1 MQLISLL
8 ATEVVQ
14 FDSYYKRWSEVS
26 DLLDPLNVRILG
38 CISQVGPRNLL
49 EVSRR
54 TRIPFSTVYH
64 RVARFE
70 KRIGRIGYLVPRFSK
85 LGLTCL
91 VVLGRAKPGREEQ
104 LSAALKLPNYWWSV
118 TRCEGGFTNHSA
130 HCVPVQHVKT
140 FYRYIR
146 RVSLSGLA
154 DRIQTVRVGDYAPF
168 SLNFKHYNAAER
180 TWEFTWDKWFEG
192 LMHQKVVERAR
203 DPANYVEV
211 TSKHDLLIVKEL
223 QKNGRTTLAELASL
237 LNMTLPGAKYHYDK
251 LLARGVCD
259 NFWVNIFPYPI
270 EISAVY
276 DIMIDFSTPEKMNK
290 FYSFIPKL
298 SFIIDITKVLARNSL
313 LARAYIPEMQV
324 SNMFDFLSQATRK
337 KAWASY
343 SALRLRFETRKSQ
356 TISYELFDDR
366 KKTWR
371 FDLGECVTA
380 LRKIS

>member
-1 MQLISLL
+1 
-8 ATEVVQ
+8 
-14 FDSYYKRWSEVS
+14 
-26 DLLDPLNVRILG
+26 
-38 CISQVGPRNLL
+38 
-49 EVSRR
+49 
-54 TRIPFSTVYH
+54 
-64 RVARFE
+64 
-70 KRIGRIGYLVPRFSK
+70 
-85 LGLTCL
+85 
-91 VVLGRAKPGREEQ
+91 
-104 LSAALKLPNYWWSV
+104 
-118 TRCEGGFTNHSA
+118 
-130 HCVPVQHVKT
+130 
-140 FYRYIR
+140 
-146 RVSLSGLA
+146 
-154 DRIQTVRVGDYAPF
+154 VGDYAPF